1 MCATRLIIGKR
12 TFFNFFAFSVL
23 AEQSIGLKT
32 RRKTGIRIVPG
43 RNNPSDTD
51 AMGILSKEDLQLIRA
66 ALKTLVT
73 EPQDRKKK

>member
-1 MCATRLIIGKR
+1 MYANRLSLGKR
-12 TFFNFFAFSVL
+12 TFFNFFAFSVF

-32 RRKTGIRIVPG
+32 HRKTGIRIVPG

-66 ALKTLVT
+66 ALKTIVT

>member
-1 MCATRLIIGKR
+1 MYATRLIISKR
-12 TFFNFFAFSVL
+12 TFFNFFAFSVF

-66 ALKTLVT
+66 ALKTIVT

>member
-1 MCATRLIIGKR
+1 MYATRLIIGKR

-32 RRKTGIRIVPG
+32 RRNTGIRIVPG

-51 AMGILSKEDLQLIRA
+51 AMGIPSKEDLQLIRA